1 MAWSLQDSWL
11 LGAHSNQAWPH
22 YCVPLTIAWTWV
34 ASITASNLRSG
45 GSPRIKIG
53 RFVIWHHKES
63 RKGHPVPLSF
73 PFFMRALQFTRLSSK
88 AIPMLY
94 FSLPSC
100 CLCTL
105 AGVWDRSSSGW
116 IEKKNNFYYNTLFII
131 GSMWSM
137 SICQICNI
145 IWEPADGAVTDSIQ
159 RLVYS
164 PEHVFSACGE
174 DTSLLALELFVARC
188 WTHLFL
194 LPKSTELEGGGHGFH
209 ME

>member
-45 GSPRIKIG
+45 GSPRIRIG
-53 RFVIWHHKES
+53 RFVVWHHKES

-73 PFFMRALQFTRLSSK
+73 PFFSRALQFTRLSSK

-116 IEKKNNFYYNTLFII
+116 IEKKNNKTSIIIHCLLLDQCDRCPPVRSVTLSGNQQMELLQIALKGLFILL
-131 GSMWSM
+131 ST
-137 SICQICNI
+137 CFH
-145 IWEPADGAVTDSIQ
+145 PAGKT
-159 RLVYS
+159 
-164 PEHVFSACGE
+164 
-174 DTSLLALELFVARC
+174 
-188 WTHLFL
+188 
-194 LPKSTELEGGGHGFH
+194 LPC
-209 ME
+209 